1 MVGKIEKNPQLN
13 IFKTPLKQF
22 INLEHETCI
31 LADKIDWDT
40 VSDDFKRY
48 YKDFGRPS
56 VPLRRMIGLVLLK
69 YMHNLSDESVVERW
83 IENPYWQYF
92 TGEAFFQTEK
102 PFDPS
107 EFVHFRKRIGEKGAE
122 RLLKLSVDLFGK
134 EAKEK
139 EVLIDTTVQEKNIT
153 FPPDTKLHKKIID
166 KCNTIAKTEEIQLRQ
181 SYKRTIKQ
189 LMIDQRFRNHPKRK
203 KKAKA
208 AARKIKTIAG
218 RLVRDLERKMTDD
231 QLALYGRKLK
241 IFHQILQQQRDTKN
255 KIYSI
260 HEPHVKCIAKGK
272 EAKPYEFGNKSSIV
286 KTRKSG
292 ILVGALAFNE
302 NVYDGDTLEPQLAQV
317 ERVASYRPKAAI
329 VDRGFRG
336 KKHVF
341 DTQIF
346 TPKPLPASATR
357 YQKQKT
363 RKRFRSRAGIEPV
376 IGHLK
381 HDHRMIRNYLK
392 GELGDKVNTIMAA
405 TAFNLKKMLVRI
417 KADLKNIFYQIIE
430 IIFRFIFVIVPSSDY
445 HFAKKGTF

>member
-1 MVGKIEKNPQLN
+1 MVRKTENNPQLN
-13 IFKTPLKQF
+13 IFNTPLKQF
-22 INLEHETCI
+22 INLEHELCV
-31 LADKIDWDT
+31 LANRIDWESVT
-40 VSDDFKRY
+40 NDFKGY

-69 YMHNLSDESVVERW
+69 HMYNLSDERVVDRW

-92 TGEAFFQTEK
+92 TGEVNFQTNK

-153 FPPDTKLHKKIID
+153 FPTDTKLHKKIID
-166 KCNTIAKTEEIQLRQ
+166 KCNTIAKAENIQLRQ
-181 SYKRTIKQ
+181 SYKRTVKQ

-203 KKAKA
+203 KKARA

-218 RLVRDLERKMTDD
+218 RLVRDLERKMADD
-231 QLALYGRKLK
+231 QVAFYNRKPG
-241 IFHQILQQQRDTKN
+241 IFHQILEQQRDTKN

-272 EAKPYEFGNKSSIV
+272 EAKPYEFGNKSSFV

-292 ILVGALAFNE
+292 IIIGALAFNE
-302 NVYDGDTLEPQLAQV
+302 NIYDGDTLAPQLAQV
-317 ERVASYRPKAAI
+317 ERILAYSPKVAI
-329 VDRGFRG
+329 VDRGYRG
-336 KKHVF
+336 KNHVSE
-341 DTQIF
+341 TEIH
-346 TPKPLPASATR
+346 TPKPLPETATK
-357 YQKQKT
+357 YQKQKA

-376 IGHLK
+376 IGHIK

-392 GELGDKVNTIMAA
+392 GELGDKVNTLLAG
-405 TAFNLKKMLVRI
+405 TAFNLSKMLQKI
-417 KADLKNIFYQIIE
+417 KTSTKNILSQLYESIRSFVSY
-430 IIFRFIFVIVPSSDY
+430 FILQSRPQFLNMW
-445 HFAKKGTF
+445 TF

>member
-1 MVGKIEKNPQLN
+1 MVGKSEKTPQLD

-22 INLEHETCI
+22 INLKHELCI
-31 LADKIDWDT
+31 LADKINWE
-40 VSDDFKRY
+40 SESEKFKGY

-56 VPLRRMIGLVLLK
+56 IPLRRMIGLVLLK
-69 YMHNLSDESVVERW
+69 YMYNLSDESVVDRW

-92 TGEAFFQTEK
+92 TGEIFFQVEK
-102 PFDPS
+102 PMDPS

-122 RLLKLSVDLFGK
+122 DLLKLSIDLFGK

-139 EVLIDTTVQEKNIT
+139 EVLIDSTVQEKNIT
-153 FPPDTKLHKKIID
+153 FPTDTKLHKKIID
-166 KCNTIAKTEEIQLRQ
+166 KCNTIAETEDIPLRQ
-181 SYKRTIKQ
+181 SYKRTVKQ

-203 KKAKA
+203 KKALA

-231 QLALYGRKLK
+231 QLEFYGRKLE
-241 IFHQILQQQRDTKN
+241 IFHQILAQQRDTKN

-272 EAKPYEFGNKSSIV
+272 EAKPYEFGNKSSLV

-292 ILVGALAFNE
+292 IIIGALAFNE

-317 ERVASYRPKAAI
+317 ERVAGYRPKVAI
-329 VDRGFRG
+329 VDRGYRG
-336 KKHVF
+336 KKYVSE
-341 DTQIF
+341 TQIH
-346 TPKPLPASATR
+346 TPKPLPSSATK
-357 YQKQKT
+357 YQKQKA

-376 IGHLK
+376 IGHIK

-392 GELGDKVNTIMAA
+392 GEMGDKVNTIMAA
-405 TAFNLKKMLVRI
+405 TAFNLKKMLSRI
-417 KADLKNIFYQIIE
+417 KKELENIFSNFIR
-430 IIFRFIFVIVPSSDY
+430 IIFSDLFSFALSQKLIF
-445 HFAKKGTF
+445 